1 MDEKI
6 LFWFS
11 GFEKGVE
18 TMAPQQRE
26 AFFCECGKNCVQQ
39 GTLDFYRQL
48 HDDAAGDLDAFFQKA
63 DEIPDLQAEILVPGR
78 QYKFCFAACTCML
91 HTRGYVNTPQLCEC
105 SRQSV
110 LFVLRT
116 LWPDKEFS
124 VDLTASIL
132 RGDDLCRLEIRAQDR
147 NA

>member
-26 AFFCECGKNCVQQ
+26 TFFCECGKNCVQQ

-63 DEIPDLQAEILVPGR
+63 NEIPGLQAEILVPGR
-78 QYKFCFAACTCML
+78 QYKFCFAACTGML